1 MTTQGATEAADVAAK
16 TGSFVE
22 KVASAG
28 SPERAALGRIGK
40 GAAAV
45 QIGAR
50 LIPAAWRFVKRHPMG
65 GSVAIAALVWVAYM
79 MRMDAA
85 KDRLAGNSK

>member
-1 MTTQGATEAADVAAK
+1 MTTQGAGEAADVAAK
-16 TGSFVE
+16 TGSLVE

-28 SPERAALGRIGK
+28 SPERATLGRIGK

-50 LIPAAWRFVKRHPMG
+50 LVPAAWRFLKRHPMG
-65 GSVAIAALVWVAYM
+65 GSVAIAALFWVAYM

-85 KDRLAGNSK
+85 KDRSG